1 MTKVAQIED
10 RGAAV
15 AWSPVGDHAD
25 VIALGAKVSE
35 SNYIVL
41 PYSHVNAVHCNQQ
54 HPCDFLSSLLRE
66 DRSNL
71 RNI

>member
-15 AWSPVGDHAD
+15 AWSPIGDFAD

-35 SNYIVL
+35 NNYIVL
-41 PYSHVNAVHCNQQ
+41 PYMSVC
-54 HPCDFLSSLLRE
+54 PF
-66 DRSNL
+66 
-71 RNI
+71 